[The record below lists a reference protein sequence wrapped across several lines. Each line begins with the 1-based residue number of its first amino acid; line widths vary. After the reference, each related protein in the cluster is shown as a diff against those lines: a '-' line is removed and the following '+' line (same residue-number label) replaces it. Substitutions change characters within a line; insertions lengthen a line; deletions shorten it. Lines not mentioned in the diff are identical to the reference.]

1 MRTPYEDY
9 VRLYLSMDYSRDES
23 EFYASIIL
31 ETDEEVQSMV
41 QSMVQNVSDEEDNT
55 WGNWTAQGKLQ
66 QAPSQAPTACLRRAE
81 SDSQERSNR
90 IARRIQVLL
99 NSGYK
104 CVSQAHCQ
112 AESWIVSKKCL
123 TKIELDKIKEECK
136 DKCCNPCTNELHR
149 HESQQFVD
157 RVNTTISEAATEHS
171 ESPVADKKN
180 ETTIL
185 EAATKHSIF
194 RRLLTLADENPKS
207 CKAATKHSERSKK
220 LGKGTA
226 SHAREK
232 SPVPNDAADNEVSV
246 ATAVPTLTP
255 QQMPLTPPMNS
266 DDEIPVATTVPTP
279 TPPAEVPTPTL
290 LPSNDKQEPAPAP
303 PPEQAPNAADAVC
316 TAATRKRTDSES
328 SDTDDDYESWLQSHA
343 YST

>member
-1 MRTPYEDY
+1 M
-9 VRLYLSMDYSRDES
+9 
-23 EFYASIIL
+23 I
-31 ETDEEVQSMV
+31 
-41 QSMVQNVSDEEDNT
+41 DNPNH
-55 WGNWTAQGKLQ
+55 NWLQ
-66 QAPSQAPTACLRRAE
+66 KS
-81 SDSQERSNR
+81 
-90 IARRIQVLL
+90 
-99 NSGYK
+99 
-104 CVSQAHCQ
+104 
-112 AESWIVSKKCL
+112 
-123 TKIELDKIKEECK
+123 ELDKIKAECK
-136 DKCCNPCTNELHR
+136 DKCCNPCTNELHC

-185 EAATKHSIF
+185 EAATKHSII

-207 CKAATKHSERSKK
+207 GKAATKHSERSKK

-328 SDTDDDYESWLQSHA
+328 SVTDDDYESWLQSHA

>member
-1 MRTPYEDY
+1 MVAKIRTRQDQ
-9 VRLYLSMDYSRDES
+9 SRMQRQ
-23 EFYASIIL
+23 
-31 ETDEEVQSMV
+31 V
-41 QSMVQNVSDEEDNT
+41 
-55 WGNWTAQGKLQ
+55 LQ
-66 QAPSQAPTACLRRAE
+66 PLHK
-81 SDSQERSNR
+81 R
-90 IARRIQVLL
+90 IALSRIPAIRG
-99 NSGYK
+99 SGQHK
-104 CVSQAHCQ
+104 
-112 AESWIVSKKCL
+112 
-123 TKIELDKIKEECK
+123 
-136 DKCCNPCTNELHR
+136 
-149 HESQQFVD
+149 
-157 RVNTTISEAATEHS
+157 ISEAATEHS

-185 EAATKHSIF
+185 EAATKHSII

-207 CKAATKHSERSKK
+207 SEAATEHSKIPEAAGLEAKRQRKPGKGSFSERPRK

-255 QQMPLTPPMNS
+255 QQMPLTPLMNS

-328 SDTDDDYESWLQSHA
+328 SVTDDDYESWLQSHA

>member
-1 MRTPYEDY
+1 M
-9 VRLYLSMDYSRDES
+9 
-23 EFYASIIL
+23 
-31 ETDEEVQSMV
+31 
-41 QSMVQNVSDEEDNT
+41 
-55 WGNWTAQGKLQ
+55 
-66 QAPSQAPTACLRRAE
+66 
-81 SDSQERSNR
+81 
-90 IARRIQVLL
+90 
-99 NSGYK
+99 
-104 CVSQAHCQ
+104 
-112 AESWIVSKKCL
+112 
-123 TKIELDKIKEECK
+123 
-136 DKCCNPCTNELHR
+136 
-149 HESQQFVD
+149 D

-185 EAATKHSIF
+185 EAATKHSII
-194 RRLLTLADENPKS
+194 RRLLILADENPKS
-207 CKAATKHSERSKK
+207 
-220 LGKGTA
+220 GKGTA

-255 QQMPLTPPMNS
+255 HQMPLTPPMNS

-328 SDTDDDYESWLQSHA
+328 SVTDDDYESWLQSHA

>member
-1 MRTPYEDY
+1 M
-9 VRLYLSMDYSRDES
+9 
-23 EFYASIIL
+23 L
-31 ETDEEVQSMV
+31 ET
-41 QSMVQNVSDEEDNT
+41 QNCFGTNALETQNMSDEEDDT
-55 WGNWTAQGKLQ
+55 WGEWTALGKSQ
-66 QAPSQAPTACLRRAE
+66 QAPLQAPTTCLRRAE

-90 IARRIQVLL
+90 IARQIQILL

-104 CVSQAHCQ
+104 CVSQVRCQ
-112 AESWIVSKKCL
+112 ATAMIDNPNHNWLQKS
-123 TKIELDKIKEECK
+123 ELDKIKAECK
-136 DKCCNPCTNELHR
+136 DKCCNPCTNELHC
-149 HESQQFVD
+149 HESQRFVD

-194 RRLLTLADENPKS
+194 RRLLTLANENPKS
-207 CKAATKHSERSKK
+207 GRAATKHSERSKK

-232 SPVPNDAADNEVSV
+232 SPVPNDAADNEVSI

-328 SDTDDDYESWLQSHA
+328 SVTDDDYESWLQSHA

>member
-1 MRTPYEDY
+1 M
-9 VRLYLSMDYSRDES
+9 
-23 EFYASIIL
+23 I
-31 ETDEEVQSMV
+31 
-41 QSMVQNVSDEEDNT
+41 DNP
-55 WGNWTAQGKLQ
+55 N
-66 QAPSQAPTACLRRAE
+66 
-81 SDSQERSNR
+81 
-90 IARRIQVLL
+90 
-99 NSGYK
+99 
-104 CVSQAHCQ
+104 
-112 AESWIVSKKCL
+112 
-123 TKIELDKIKEECK
+123 
-136 DKCCNPCTNELHR
+136 
-149 HESQQFVD
+149 QFVD
-157 RVNTTISEAATEHS
+157 RMNTTISEAATEHS

-180 ETTIL
+180 ETTI
-185 EAATKHSIF
+185 

-207 CKAATKHSERSKK
+207 GKAATKHSERPKK

-303 PPEQAPNAADAVC
+303 PPKQAPNATDAVC

-328 SDTDDDYESWLQSHA
+328 SVTDDDYESWLQNHA
-343 YST
+343 YSA

>member
-1 MRTPYEDY
+1 MQP
-9 VRLYLSMDYSRDES
+9 LLLC
-23 EFYASIIL
+23 FYILVVCIL
-31 ETDEEVQSMV
+31 ET
-41 QSMVQNVSDEEDNT
+41 QNCFGANALETQNMSDEEDDT
-55 WGNWTAQGKLQ
+55 WGEWTAQGKLQ
-66 QAPSQAPTACLRRAE
+66 QAPSQAPT
-81 SDSQERSNR
+81 DKDQKR
-90 IARRIQVLL
+90 IARRIKVLL
-99 NSGYK
+99 DSTYT
-104 CVSQAHCQ
+104 CVSQARCQ

>member
-1 MRTPYEDY
+1 M
-9 VRLYLSMDYSRDES
+9 L
-23 EFYASIIL
+23 
-31 ETDEEVQSMV
+31 QSMV
-41 QSMVQNVSDEEDNT
+41 QSVSDEEDDT
-55 WGNWTAQGKLQ
+55 WGDSTAQGKLQ
-66 QAPSQAPTACLRRAE
+66 QAPLQAPTTCLRRAE

-90 IARRIQVLL
+90 IARRVQILL

-104 CVSQAHCQ
+104 CVSQARCQ
-112 AESWIVSKKCL
+112 AKAMIDNPSHDWLQKS
-123 TKIELDKIKEECK
+123 ELDKIKAECK
-136 DKCCNPCTNELHR
+136 DKCCSPCTNELHC
-149 HESQQFVD
+149 HESQEFVD
-157 RVNTTISEAATEHS
+157 RVNTTIRSSSAIRGSTNTTISEAATEHS

-185 EAATKHSIF
+185 EAATKHSMI
-194 RRLLTLADENPKS
+194 RRLLTFADENPRS
-207 CKAATKHSERSKK
+207 GKAATEHSERPRN

-255 QQMPLTPPMNS
+255 QQMPPTPPMNS
-266 DDEIPVATTVPTP
+266 DDEIPVATAVPTP
-279 TPPAEVPTPTL
+279 TPPTEVLTPTL
-290 LPSNDKQEPAPAP
+290 LPSNDEQEPAPAP

-328 SDTDDDYESWLQSHA
+328 SVTDDDYESWLQSHA

>member
-1 MRTPYEDY
+1 M
-9 VRLYLSMDYSRDES
+9 
-23 EFYASIIL
+23 
-31 ETDEEVQSMV
+31 
-41 QSMVQNVSDEEDNT
+41 SDEEDDT
-55 WGNWTAQGKLQ
+55 WGEWTALGKSK
-66 QAPSQAPTACLRRAE
+66 QAPLQTPTHHYRRHY
-81 SDSQERSNR
+81 
-90 IARRIQVLL
+90 RRHYSRL
-99 NSGYK
+99 NISYK
-104 CVSQAHCQ
+104 CVLQVRCQ
-112 AESWIVSKKCL
+112 AKAMI
-123 TKIELDKIKEECK
+123 D
-136 DKCCNPCTNELHR
+136 NPN
-149 HESQQFVD
+149 QFVD
-157 RVNTTISEAATEHS
+157 RMNTTISEAATEHS

-185 EAATKHSIF
+185 EVATKHSMI
-194 RRLLTLADENPKS
+194 RRLLTLANENP
-207 CKAATKHSERSKK
+207 KHSERPKK

-303 PPEQAPNAADAVC
+303 PPEQASNAADTVC
-316 TAATRKRTDSES
+316 TAATRKRIDSES
-328 SDTDDDYESWLQSHA
+328 SVTDDDYESWLQSHG

>member
-1 MRTPYEDY
+1 M
-9 VRLYLSMDYSRDES
+9 
-23 EFYASIIL
+23 L
-31 ETDEEVQSMV
+31 ET
-41 QSMVQNVSDEEDNT
+41 QNCFGTNALETQNMSDEEDDT
-55 WGNWTAQGKLQ
+55 WGEWTALGKSQ
-66 QAPSQAPTACLRRAE
+66 QAPLQTSTTCLRRAE
-81 SDSQERSNR
+81 SDSQERSYR
-90 IARRIQVLL
+90 IARRMRILL
-99 NSGYK
+99 NSSYK
-104 CVSQAHCQ
+104 CVSQARCQ
-112 AESWIVSKKCL
+112 ARRMIDNPNHKWLQKS
-123 TKIELDKIKEECK
+123 ELDKIKAECK
-136 DKCCNPCTNELHR
+136 DKCCNPCTNELHC

-157 RVNTTISEAATEHS
+157 RVNTTISEDATEHS
-171 ESPVADKKN
+171 V
-180 ETTIL
+180 I
-185 EAATKHSIF
+185 
-194 RRLLTLADENPKS
+194 RRLLTLANEPP
-207 CKAATKHSERSKK
+207 KK
-220 LGKGTA
+220 LGKSGKGTA

-328 SDTDDDYESWLQSHA
+328 SVTDDDYESWLQSHA

>member
-1 MRTPYEDY
+1 M
-9 VRLYLSMDYSRDES
+9 
-23 EFYASIIL
+23 L
-31 ETDEEVQSMV
+31 ET
-41 QSMVQNVSDEEDNT
+41 QNCSGTNALETQNMSDEEDDT
-55 WGNWTAQGKLQ
+55 WGEWTALGKSQ
-66 QAPSQAPTACLRRAE
+66 QALLQAPTTFLRRAE

-90 IARRIQVLL
+90 FARRSQILL
-99 NSGYK
+99 DNGYK
-104 CVSQAHCQ
+104 CVSQVRCQ
-112 AESWIVSKKCL
+112 AKAMIHNPNHNWLQKS
-123 TKIELDKIKEECK
+123 ELDKIKAECK
-136 DKCCNPCTNELHR
+136 DKCCNPCTNELHC

-185 EAATKHSIF
+185 EAATKHSII
-194 RRLLTLADENPKS
+194 RRLLILADENPKS
-207 CKAATKHSERSKK
+207 GKATTKHSEPPKK

-266 DDEIPVATTVPTP
+266 YDEIPVATTVPTP

-316 TAATRKRTDSES
+316 TTATRKRTDSES

>member
-1 MRTPYEDY
+1 
-9 VRLYLSMDYSRDES
+9 
-23 EFYASIIL
+23 
-31 ETDEEVQSMV
+31 
-41 QSMVQNVSDEEDNT
+41 
-55 WGNWTAQGKLQ
+55 
-66 QAPSQAPTACLRRAE
+66 
-81 SDSQERSNR
+81 
-90 IARRIQVLL
+90 
-99 NSGYK
+99 
-104 CVSQAHCQ
+104 
-112 AESWIVSKKCL
+112 
-123 TKIELDKIKEECK
+123 
-136 DKCCNPCTNELHR
+136 
-149 HESQQFVD
+149 VD

-185 EAATKHSIF
+185 EAATKHSII

-207 CKAATKHSERSKK
+207 GKAATKHSERSKK

-328 SDTDDDYESWLQSHA
+328 SVTDDDYESWLQSHA

>member
-1 MRTPYEDY
+1 M
-9 VRLYLSMDYSRDES
+9 
-23 EFYASIIL
+23 L
-31 ETDEEVQSMV
+31 ET
-41 QSMVQNVSDEEDNT
+41 QNCFGTNALETQNMSDEEDDT
-55 WGNWTAQGKLQ
+55 WGEWTALGKSQ
-66 QAPSQAPTACLRRAE
+66 QAPLQAPTTCLRRAE

-90 IARRIQVLL
+90 IARRIQILL

-104 CVSQAHCQ
+104 CVSQARCQ
-112 AESWIVSKKCL
+112 ATTMIDNPKQNWLQKS
-123 TKIELDKIKEECK
+123 ELDKIKAECK
-136 DKCCNPCTNELHR
+136 EKCCNPCTNELQC

-171 ESPVADKKN
+171 KSPVADKKN

-185 EAATKHSIF
+185 EAATKHSII
-194 RRLLTLADENPKS
+194 RRLLILADENPKS
-207 CKAATKHSERSKK
+207 
-220 LGKGTA
+220 GKGTA

-328 SDTDDDYESWLQSHA
+328 SVTDDDYESWLQSHA

>member
-1 MRTPYEDY
+1 M
-9 VRLYLSMDYSRDES
+9 
-23 EFYASIIL
+23 L
-31 ETDEEVQSMV
+31 ET
-41 QSMVQNVSDEEDNT
+41 QNCFGTNALETQNMSDEEDDT
-55 WGNWTAQGKLQ
+55 WGEWTALGKSQ
-66 QAPSQAPTACLRRAE
+66 QAPLQAPTTCLRRAE

-90 IARRIQVLL
+90 IARQIQILL

-104 CVSQAHCQ
+104 CVSQARCQ
-112 AESWIVSKKCL
+112 ATAMIDNPNHNWLQKS
-123 TKIELDKIKEECK
+123 ELDKIKAECK
-136 DKCCNPCTNELHR
+136 DKCCNPCTNELHC
-149 HESQQFVD
+149 HESQRFVD

-207 CKAATKHSERSKK
+207 GKAATKHSERSKK

-266 DDEIPVATTVPTP
+266 NDEIPVATTVPTP

-328 SDTDDDYESWLQSHA
+328 SVTDDDYESWLQSHA

>member
-1 MRTPYEDY
+1 M
-9 VRLYLSMDYSRDES
+9 
-23 EFYASIIL
+23 
-31 ETDEEVQSMV
+31 
-41 QSMVQNVSDEEDNT
+41 SDEEDDT
-55 WGNWTAQGKLQ
+55 WGEWTALGKSQ
-66 QAPSQAPTACLRRAE
+66 QAPLQAPTTCLRRAE

-90 IARRIQVLL
+90 IARRIQILL

-104 CVSQAHCQ
+104 CVSQVRCQ
-112 AESWIVSKKCL
+112 AKAMIDNPNHNWLQKS
-123 TKIELDKIKEECK
+123 ELDKIKAECK
-136 DKCCNPCTNELHR
+136 DKCCNPCTNELHC

-185 EAATKHSIF
+185 EAATKHSII
-194 RRLLTLADENPKS
+194 RRLLILADENPKS
-207 CKAATKHSERSKK
+207 
-220 LGKGTA
+220 GKGTA

-328 SDTDDDYESWLQSHA
+328 SVTDDDYESWLQSHA

>member
-1 MRTPYEDY
+1 M
-9 VRLYLSMDYSRDES
+9 
-23 EFYASIIL
+23 L
-31 ETDEEVQSMV
+31 ET
-41 QSMVQNVSDEEDNT
+41 QNCLGTNALETQNMSDEEDDT
-55 WGNWTAQGKLQ
+55 WGEWTALGKSQ
-66 QAPSQAPTACLRRAE
+66 QAPLQAPTTCLRRAE

-90 IARRIQVLL
+90 IARRIQILL

-104 CVSQAHCQ
+104 CVSQARCQ
-112 AESWIVSKKCL
+112 ATTMIDNPKQNWLQKS
-123 TKIELDKIKEECK
+123 ELDKIKAECK
-136 DKCCNPCTNELHR
+136 DKCCNPCTNELQC

-185 EAATKHSIF
+185 EDATKHSII
-194 RRLLTLADENPKS
+194 RRLLILADENPKS
-207 CKAATKHSERSKK
+207 
-220 LGKGTA
+220 GKGTA

-328 SDTDDDYESWLQSHA
+328 SVTDDDYESWLQSHA

>member
-1 MRTPYEDY
+1 M
-9 VRLYLSMDYSRDES
+9 
-23 EFYASIIL
+23 
-31 ETDEEVQSMV
+31 
-41 QSMVQNVSDEEDNT
+41 
-55 WGNWTAQGKLQ
+55 
-66 QAPSQAPTACLRRAE
+66 
-81 SDSQERSNR
+81 
-90 IARRIQVLL
+90 
-99 NSGYK
+99 
-104 CVSQAHCQ
+104 
-112 AESWIVSKKCL
+112 
-123 TKIELDKIKEECK
+123 
-136 DKCCNPCTNELHR
+136 
-149 HESQQFVD
+149 D

-232 SPVPNDAADNEVSV
+232 SSVPNDAADNEVSV

-279 TPPAEVPTPTL
+279 TL
-290 LPSNDKQEPAPAP
+290 LPSNDEQEPAPAP
-303 PPEQAPNAADAVC
+303 PPEQPPNAADAVC
-316 TAATRKRTDSES
+316 TAATRKRIDSES

>member
-1 MRTPYEDY
+1 M
-9 VRLYLSMDYSRDES
+9 
-23 EFYASIIL
+23 
-31 ETDEEVQSMV
+31 
-41 QSMVQNVSDEEDNT
+41 SDEEDDT
-55 WGNWTAQGKLQ
+55 WGEWTALGKSQ
-66 QAPSQAPTACLRRAE
+66 QAPLQTSTTCLRRAE
-81 SDSQERSNR
+81 SDSQERSYR
-90 IARRIQVLL
+90 IARRMRILL

-104 CVSQAHCQ
+104 CVSQARCQ
-112 AESWIVSKKCL
+112 ARRMIDNPNHKWLQKS
-123 TKIELDKIKEECK
+123 ELDKIKAECK
-136 DKCCNPCTNELHR
+136 DKCCNPCTNELHC

-180 ETTIL
+180 ETTI
-185 EAATKHSIF
+185 

-207 CKAATKHSERSKK
+207 GKAATKHSERPRK

-303 PPEQAPNAADAVC
+303 PPKQAPNATDAVC

-328 SDTDDDYESWLQSHA
+328 SVTDDDYESWLQSHA

>member
-1 MRTPYEDY
+1 M
-9 VRLYLSMDYSRDES
+9 
-23 EFYASIIL
+23 
-31 ETDEEVQSMV
+31 
-41 QSMVQNVSDEEDNT
+41 SDEEDDT
-55 WGNWTAQGKLQ
+55 WGEWTALGKSQ
-66 QAPSQAPTACLRRAE
+66 QAPLQAPTTCLRRAE

-90 IARRIQVLL
+90 IARQIQILL

-104 CVSQAHCQ
+104 CVSQVRCQ
-112 AESWIVSKKCL
+112 AKAMIDNPNHNWLQKS
-123 TKIELDKIKEECK
+123 ELDKIKAECK
-136 DKCCNPCTNELHR
+136 DKCCNPCTNELHC
-149 HESQQFVD
+149 HESQRFVD

-194 RRLLTLADENPKS
+194 RRLLTLANENPKS
-207 CKAATKHSERSKK
+207 GRAATKHSERSKK

-255 QQMPLTPPMNS
+255 QQMP
-266 DDEIPVATTVPTP
+266 P

-303 PPEQAPNAADAVC
+303 PSKQAPNAADAVC

-328 SDTDDDYESWLQSHA
+328 SVTDDDYESWLQSHA